1 MSEPRPGAA
10 PEPGA
15 FTARER
21 TEWSGVAAGYADS
34 FAKLTALAVR
44 DLIEDARV
52 SPGDRLLDVACGTGI
67 AAAAAARRGA
77 VVNGVD
83 LAPAMVDE
91 ARRLVPTGTFR
102 ESDAAILPFADAS
115 LDVIVSNFGVHH
127 FEFPEHAFAEMARV
141 LVPGGRLAFSLWDA
155 PERSVL
161 HRALAD
167 ALAAH
172 GRSDVGLPPGPP
184 PHRLADPAEAR
195 RTLEAAGFERVASR
209 AVAFVTD
216 ASDANELFD
225 AYERGSV
232 RMGATLRAQTPAEL
246 AAIRAAFTGALA
258 GYVRDG
264 RLAVPLSAIVVS
276 ARLA

>member
-1 MSEPRPGAA
+1 VSEPRPGPA

-15 FTARER
+15 FTKQER
-21 TEWSGVAAGYADS
+21 LEWSGVAGAYADS

-52 SPGDRLLDVACGTGI
+52 SPGERLLDVACGTGI

-77 VVNGVD
+77 VVSGVD
-83 LAPAMVDE
+83 LAPGMVEE
-91 ARRLVPTGTFR
+91 ARRLVSTGTFR
-102 ESDAAILPFADAS
+102 ESDAAVLPFADAS

-141 LVPGGRLAFSLWDA
+141 LVPGGRLAFSLWEA
-155 PERSVL
+155 PERSAL

-167 ALAAH
+167 AVAAH

-184 PHRLADPAEAR
+184 PHRLADAAEAR
-195 RTLEAAGFERVASR
+195 RTLEAAGFERVVSR
-209 AVAFVTD
+209 AIALVSD
-216 ASDANELFD
+216 ASDADELFD

-232 RMGATLRAQTPAEL
+232 RMGATLRAQTPAAL
-246 AAIRAAFTGALA
+246 AAIRAAFSGALDPFQ
-258 GYVRDG
+258 RDG
-264 RLAVPLSAIVVS
+264 RLAVPLGAIIVS
-276 ARLA
+276 ARRA